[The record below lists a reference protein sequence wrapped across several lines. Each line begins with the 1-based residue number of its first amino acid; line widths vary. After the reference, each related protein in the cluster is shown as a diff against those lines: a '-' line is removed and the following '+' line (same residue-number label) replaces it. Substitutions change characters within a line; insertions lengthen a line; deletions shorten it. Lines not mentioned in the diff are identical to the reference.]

1 MGLAL
6 IEGSTENF
14 TKMLQSVDESKII
27 ISKFKENFFIRDL
40 MQDAKEKKQEKNEE
54 QKQMDQSFYRK
65 EGLDFLYF

>member
-6 IEGSTENF
+6 IEGSTDNF

-40 MQDAKEKKQEKNEE
+40 MQEAKEKKQE
-54 QKQMDQSFYRK
+54 
-65 EGLDFLYF
+65 